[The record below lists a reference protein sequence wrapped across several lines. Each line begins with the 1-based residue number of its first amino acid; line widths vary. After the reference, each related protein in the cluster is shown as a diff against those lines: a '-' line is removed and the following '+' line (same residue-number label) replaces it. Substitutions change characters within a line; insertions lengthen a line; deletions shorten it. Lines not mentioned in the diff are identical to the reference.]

1 MIKSTHTKL
10 YIHILKQILDS
21 YSLFDDVDKLF
32 KLESRKKHY
41 DRIIFLSAYLFK
53 IIVNFELIKYN
64 DKYKKIE
71 TLPNKEIWKII
82 TDNKKNINYLLNEYF
97 SEGLANRNTYAWS
110 QSYNKDFK
118 LNKEKMLIKIQ
129 DTYKIDMNFSPE
141 TMNKEFERMKTRK
154 KEKEF
159 IISTHDTLI
168 MMGYTANWKYILN
181 YFQKLCCY
189 LIPKQELIIWV
200 CDISKLFEK
209 RNHISWYEWIE
220 RLHCTY
226 KKYFLIAFKQLF
238 KNKKIQKSA
247 KSVN

>member
-97 SEGLANRNTYAWS
+97 SEGLANRNTYA
-110 QSYNKDFK
+110 
-118 LNKEKMLIKIQ
+118 
-129 DTYKIDMNFSPE
+129 
-141 TMNKEFERMKTRK
+141 
-154 KEKEF
+154 
-159 IISTHDTLI
+159 
-168 MMGYTANWKYILN
+168 
-181 YFQKLCCY
+181 
-189 LIPKQELIIWV
+189 
-200 CDISKLFEK
+200 
-209 RNHISWYEWIE
+209 
-220 RLHCTY
+220 
-226 KKYFLIAFKQLF
+226 
-238 KNKKIQKSA
+238 
-247 KSVN
+247 